1 MFIAPATL
9 VERLKQYQQANTE
22 PDDMDMEIAL
32 SRVALDNSS
41 QELPIILQDLKEE
54 YQRLLSFLL
63 GAEDVLPQAP
73 FTHPSWWMTA
83 GTNQVAETIYSEF
96 KDFSYNKGP
105 REFLTGNFTWRTYLR
120 THSYTDYNKK
130 VENGP
135 PQLLLSIF
143 RKAKTLMSSI
153 KMNIMRK
160 SVTIHTIRIR

>member
-1 MFIAPATL
+1 MSTPTHTPMFIAPATL

-22 PDDMDMEIAL
+22 PDDMDMQIAL

-83 GTNQVAETIYSEF
+83 YIGYRYGA
-96 KDFSYNKGP
+96 
-105 REFLTGNFTWRTYLR
+105 
-120 THSYTDYNKK
+120 
-130 VENGP
+130 
-135 PQLLLSIF
+135 
-143 RKAKTLMSSI
+143 
-153 KMNIMRK
+153 NI
-160 SVTIHTIRIR
+160 S

>member
-1 MFIAPATL
+1 
-9 VERLKQYQQANTE
+9 
-22 PDDMDMEIAL
+22 MDMQIAL

-83 GTNQVAETIYSEF
+83 GLIKSPETIYSEF

-120 THSYTDYNKK
+120 THSIYRLQQESSRMDLRNSYFRYSGKQK
-130 VENGP
+130 
-135 PQLLLSIF
+135 LSC
-143 RKAKTLMSSI
+143 RQ
-153 KMNIMRK
+153 
-160 SVTIHTIRIR
+160 